1 MERVVMAVLGEE
13 GDEGGVGDDIG
24 GREGEEEAKGV
35 GEEVEF
41 EVSGDEGVGEMGVF
55 FIAFEE
61 HGVDGLGEV
70 GVARAKG
77 HVEGVEEGV
86 GLWGK
91 GTAQSCPAVA
101 VLVATV
107 ALAAA
112 YTVPGG
118 VNDNGVPVF
127 LDSPLFLFFTITDVA
142 ALACSLVSVMMLI

>member
-1 MERVVMAVLGEE
+1 M
-13 GDEGGVGDDIG
+13 
-24 GREGEEEAKGV
+24 
-35 GEEVEF
+35 
-41 EVSGDEGVGEMGVF
+41 
-55 FIAFEE
+55 
-61 HGVDGLGEV
+61 
-70 GVARAKG
+70 
-77 HVEGVEEGV
+77 
-86 GLWGK
+86 
-91 GTAQSCPAVA
+91 A